1 MLTQEQINE
10 KADLLSQQRQVKV
23 YPIIVDAKG
32 EQIVGFIEEPKR
44 QAKYAA
50 MNELAKKDVA
60 TAGELILE
68 ACLIKEESDKRLFSQ
83 SSEHDSIVI
92 GAAMACL
99 KLVEVYEAD
108 LKKN

>member
-1 MLTQEQINE
+1 MTPEEIAA
-10 KADLLSQQRQVKV
+10 KADELSIAKGRKV
-23 YPIIVDAKG
+23 YSICVDANG

-50 MNELAKKDVA
+50 LNELAKKDVA
-60 TAGELILE
+60 TAGEIILD
-68 ACLIKEESDKRLFSQ
+68 ACLIKEESDKRLYSMD
-83 SSEHDSIVI
+83 SAHDGIVI
-92 GAAMACL
+92 SAAMACI

>member
-1 MLTQEQINE
+1 MLTQEEIQL
-10 KADLLSQQRQVKV
+10 KAETLTEQRRVKV

-32 EQIVGFIEEPKR
+32 EQIVGYIEEPKR

-60 TAGELILE
+60 TAGELILD
-68 ACLIKEESDKRLFSQ
+68 ACLIKEESDKRLYSQ
-83 SSEHDSIVI
+83 NAEHDSIVI

>member
-1 MLTQEQINE
+1 MTSEEITA
-10 KADLLSQQRQVKV
+10 KAEELSLKRGKKV
-23 YPIIVDAKG
+23 YPLTVNANG
-32 EQIVGFIEEPKR
+32 EQVIGFIEEPKR

-60 TAGELILE
+60 TAGEIILD
-68 ACLIKEESDKRLFSQ
+68 ACLIKEESDTRLYSNE
-83 SSEHDSIVI
+83 SAHDSIVI